1 MKTIV
6 HRIGFGSLLSA
17 WLPSYTQAAEKG
29 KAPSPH
35 DARLAQWRAARFGMF
50 IHWGPVSL
58 KGTEI
63 GWSRGAEVPIA
74 EYDNLYK
81 RFNPVKFDA
90 DAWVK
95 TAKDAGIKYIVLT
108 TKHHDGFCLW
118 DTKQTDFN
126 IMNSPFHRDVV
137 KELSA
142 ACKRQGIL
150 FGTYY
155 SVTDWHHP
163 MHPMGSPGG
172 STRKPTANLEGY
184 TVYVKKQLG
193 ELIGNYGPLETIWFD
208 VPQCFDA
215 ARGQGLIDYVRS
227 LQPDILVNN
236 RSGAEGDYDTPEQTV
251 GSFQNQRPWET
262 CMTIC
267 NQWAW
272 KPNDP
277 MKPLEQCLQTLV
289 RCAGGDGN
297 LLFNVGPTSE
307 GLIEPRQ
314 VARLKEM
321 GQWLEKYGE
330 SVYGTRGGPYK
341 PNRWLASTRKGNV
354 VYIHVLRWNAETLTL
369 PALPKMVVKSS
380 LLTGGTVDVTQ
391 EGQGLS
397 IRVPARDRQ
406 KIDTIIKLELDGP
419 AGDIPPVSLPV
430 NSKVKATASN
440 VYQNQTAEFGPEM
453 AFDDDPNTR
462 WATDAGTRQAWIAAE
477 FARPRTLCG
486 VRIQEEYGRRVE
498 KFEFQCRDGGQ
509 WKTIFSGTTLGT
521 FSKDFPPV
529 VTRQVRLN
537 ILEANEGPTISEIEL
552 IEKK

>member
-6 HRIGFGSLLSA
+6 HRIGFAILLSA

>member
-1 MKTIV
+1 
-6 HRIGFGSLLSA
+6 
-17 WLPSYTQAAEKG
+17 
-29 KAPSPH
+29 
-35 DARLAQWRAARFGMF
+35 MF

>member
-1 MKTIV
+1 M
-6 HRIGFGSLLSA
+6 
-17 WLPSYTQAAEKG
+17 
-29 KAPSPH
+29 
-35 DARLAQWRAARFGMF
+35 
-50 IHWGPVSL
+50 
-58 KGTEI
+58 
-63 GWSRGAEVPIA
+63 
-74 EYDNLYK
+74 
-81 RFNPVKFDA
+81 
-90 DAWVK
+90 
-95 TAKDAGIKYIVLT
+95 
-108 TKHHDGFCLW
+108 
-118 DTKQTDFN
+118 
-126 IMNSPFHRDVV
+126 
-137 KELSA
+137 
-142 ACKRQGIL
+142 
-150 FGTYY
+150 
-155 SVTDWHHP
+155 
-163 MHPMGSPGG
+163 
-172 STRKPTANLEGY
+172 
-184 TVYVKKQLG
+184 
-193 ELIGNYGPLETIWFD
+193 
-208 VPQCFDA
+208 
-215 ARGQGLIDYVRS
+215 
-227 LQPDILVNN
+227 
-236 RSGAEGDYDTPEQTV
+236 
-251 GSFQNQRPWET
+251 
-262 CMTIC
+262 
-267 NQWAW
+267 
-272 KPNDP
+272 
-277 MKPLEQCLQTLV
+277 
-289 RCAGGDGN
+289 
-297 LLFNVGPTSE
+297 LFNVGPTSE

-354 VYIHVLRWNAETLTL
+354 VYVHVLRWNAETLTL
-369 PALPKMVVKSS
+369 PAVPKMVVKSS

-419 AGDIPPVSLPV
+419 AGGIPPVGLPV

-498 KFEFQCRDGGQ
+498 KFEFQCRDGGP

-521 FSKDFPPV
+521 FCKDFPPV